1 MKKFKTYTSSNG
13 VKMVRGK
20 NFDWEKYGKTIFSIS
35 LSGEDY
41 FLTHEFWYETESK
54 TLNIG
59 KEEIS
64 FYCETLEDAE
74 NLVLLCVKGTES
86 LEIPPL
92 YKHKNKGSKK

>member
-1 MKKFKTYTSSNG
+1 MNKVKTYTSSNG

-20 NFDWEKYGKTIFSIS
+20 NFDWEKSSKDIFSIT
-35 LSGEDY
+35 LSGEDFFGSY
-41 FLTHEFWYETESK
+41 EFWYHIESK
-54 TLNIG
+54 TLNLA
-59 KEEIS
+59 KEEIA

-92 YKHKNKGSKK
+92 YSHEKE